1 MRVLSQRNETNEEK
15 YLCKEVLYYIIYY
28 KKIYYIKKVKHLN
41 AMINN
46 NYYIS

>member
-28 KKIYYIKKVKHLN
+28 KKNILYKKSKTFECN
-41 AMINN
+41 D
-46 NYYIS
+46 